1 MGNNISIFGDSCP
14 PLSFWGKK
22 RNNNS
27 NTQEISH
34 TNLPPFII
42 TPLIKNTL
50 YDLSFNNL

>member
-14 PLSFWGKK
+14 PLSFLGKK
-22 RNNNS
+22 RNNT

-42 TPLIKNTL
+42 RKPFHYLI
-50 YDLSFNNL
+50 

>member
-14 PLSFWGKK
+14 PLSFLGKK
-22 RNNNS
+22 RDNNT
-27 NTQEISH
+27 NTQKISH

-42 TPLIKNTL
+42 TPLIKNSL